1 MFLGQRSLRQRL
13 TGNRL
18 IKRTTIVARLFYHT
32 GMCLLSQI
40 NPIMS
45 ADIDELHEMQLSHSH
60 QICGI
65 VAHFKD
71 R

>member
-1 MFLGQRSLRQRL
+1 MSGAVTSNQTLMA
-13 TGNRL
+13 NRL

-45 ADIDELHEMQLSHSH
+45 ADIDELHDMQVSHSH

-65 VAHFKD
+65 VAHLKD